1 MILPTHL
8 EVKEA
13 RQEVGLSQVQ
23 AARLVHV
30 TENTWQRY
38 ETPVESDQYV
48 QISGSNWELFLIK
61 TNRMRHGD
69 SKYRVRDQ
77 LKKHLLGRSRQR
89 PVKSRNPM

>member
-13 RQEVGLSQVQ
+13 RREVGLSQKQ
-23 AARLVHV
+23 AAAVIHV
-30 TENTWQRY
+30 SENTWQRY
-38 ETPVESDQYV
+38 ETPPESDQWV
-48 QISGSNWELFLIK
+48 QISGANWELFLIK

-77 LKKHLLGRSRQR
+77 IKRHLLGRVRQR
-89 PVKSRNPM
+89 PVKSLKPM